1 MDRRRFDREP
11 TNLDLYAHTGP
22 DGHQRLRARDISSE
36 GVFVEGW
43 STPPA
48 QGALVSLTFVVNGG
62 RMVKLLR
69 REAVV
74 SRVTEDGVGLV
85 HGARVA
91 APARARGSRPSP
103 WSTLRWPEV
112 D

>member
-11 TNLDLYAHTGP
+11 TNLELYAHVGP
-22 DGHQRLRARDISSE
+22 QGHQRLRARDISTE

-43 STPPA
+43 SAPPA
-48 QGALVSLTFVVNGG
+48 QGALVNLTFVVNGG

-74 SRVTEDGVGLV
+74 SRVTENGVGLV
-85 HGARVA
+85 HGTRATAPSRTRA
-91 APARARGSRPSP
+91 AGLSP
-103 WSTLRWPEV
+103 WSSLRWPEV

>member
-11 TNLDLYAHTGP
+11 TNLELYAHVGP
-22 DGHQRLRARDISSE
+22 QGHQRLRARDISTE

-43 STPPA
+43 SAPPA
-48 QGALVSLTFVVNGG
+48 QGALVNLTFVVNGG

-74 SRVTEDGVGLV
+74 SRVTENGVGLV
-85 HGARVA
+85 HGGRAG
-91 APARARGSRPSP
+91 APVRARTARPSP
-103 WSTLRWPEV
+103 WSSLRWPEV